1 MQSLARLCLS
11 VLLLASVVASSY
23 HSSAKLRRDGVLNLY
38 PFPRVGRASHRTW
51 QVPIKDL
58 LDADQI
64 KRQLYAF
71 PRVGRNDPLRSD
83 VQLAPLENIL
93 FGRRN
98 PFVKRQVLS
107 EPQAEKDSTGMWF
120 GPRLGRAYKREE
132 DDVAQNDT
140 ERSEPEEFEAQT
152 YREKRQNSR
161 T

>member
-1 MQSLARLCLS
+1 MQSVARLCFS
-11 VLLLASVVASSY
+11 VILLASIVASSY

-51 QVPIKDL
+51 QVPINDL

-71 PRVGRNDPLRSD
+71 PRVGRIDPLRSE
-83 VQLAPLENIL
+83 VQLSPLENML
-93 FGRRN
+93 LGRRN
-98 PFVKRQVLS
+98 PFVKRQIFS
-107 EPQAEKDSTGMWF
+107 EPQAETDSTAMWF

-132 DDVAQNDT
+132 DDVTLKDT
-140 ERSEPEEFEAQT
+140 EQSEPEQFEDQT
-152 YREKRQNSR
+152 REKRQTSR